1 MSCWSLTAVRSYPSC
16 KTRLSNCLS
25 EQRRIDLVSDMLG
38 HVISVLGRAAGV
50 DQIAIVAPEHCV
62 LPKAA
67 VLLEDPGGGL
77 NEALMSAALQAR
89 SKGADRLLIVHADL
103 PLLSTEEVTVLI
115 EASRVAGVAIAPDR
129 RDRGTNA
136 LCLSW
141 QSRLRFEFGPESF
154 PRYMLQMAWRGISP
168 AVVRSPG
175 LAFDLDEPADLRCWS
190 GYAEEGGRS

>member
-16 KTRLSNCLS
+16 KTRLSDCLS
-25 EQRRIDLVSDMLG
+25 PQRRVGLVSDMLN
-38 HVISVLGRAAGV
+38 HVVSVLGRADGV
-50 DQIAIVAPEHCV
+50 DQIAIVSPEHSV
-62 LPKAA
+62 LPKTA

-77 NEALMSAALQAR
+77 NEALTAAALQAR
-89 SKGADRLLIVHADL
+89 RKGADRLLIVHADL
-103 PLLSTEEVTVLI
+103 PLLSTDEVTALI
-115 EASRVAGVAIAPDR
+115 EGSRVAGVAIAPDR

-136 LCLSW
+136 LCLTW

-168 AVVRSPG
+168 VVVRLPG

-190 GYAEEGGRS
+190 GYAQERTLS